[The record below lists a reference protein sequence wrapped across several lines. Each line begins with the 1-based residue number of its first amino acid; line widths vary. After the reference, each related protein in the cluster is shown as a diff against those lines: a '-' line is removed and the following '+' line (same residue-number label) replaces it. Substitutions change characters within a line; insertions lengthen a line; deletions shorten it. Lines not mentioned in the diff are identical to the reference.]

1 MCSRHGLQFS
11 LLITLIIVSFT
22 TNSLTDGLAVASSN
36 YDWQNDYASEV
47 LSGVNQ
53 ERNEQNID
61 SLQEDA
67 QLQQAAQMKADDM
80 ASRGYFSHETPDGKD
95 PWYWLD
101 KNDIEYTKAG
111 ENLAI
116 KFEDPA
122 GVVPAWMNSP
132 KHKKNVLN
140 ANYTQTGIGIATG
153 QYEGQEV
160 IFVVELYVKP

>member
-1 MCSRHGLQFS
+1 MFSRNRLQFS
-11 LLITLIIVSFT
+11 LLIILTIVFIT
-22 TNSLTDGLAVASSN
+22 TDSLSDGLARASSN

-47 LSGVNQ
+47 LGGVNQ
-53 ERNEQNID
+53 ERKEQNID
-61 SLQEDA
+61 SLQEDVR
-67 QLQQAAQMKADDM
+67 LQQAAQMKADDM
-80 ASRGYFSHETPDGKD
+80 ASRGYFSHNTPDGKD

-101 KNDIEYTKAG
+101 KNGIEYTKAG

-116 KFEDPA
+116 KFKDPA

-132 KHKKNVLN
+132 MHKKNVLN